1 MKKILLSFL
10 LIFICMTWGF
20 AQGIKFETG
29 TWSEMLA
36 KAKTE
41 NKLVFV
47 DVYTQWCGPCKNVA
61 KNVFPQQKLGDVYNE
76 QFINFQIDAES
87 PEGKEFVKQY
97 PVPGYPTFF
106 YINGEGVVI
115 NKAVGGMDVDGFLQ
129 EAKMISVYAR
139 YGGREKMM
147 EAIKNGTATEDMYR
161 DYYLSANKKEKPK
174 AVNLYLMHMSSEKL
188 MDVNN
193 KLIEEMSLYDKD
205 LMIRLIDEI
214 TKVGNSDKFA
224 NDKKFRQEFTF
235 NISFS
240 VQFQMTM
247 YLNES
252 IEKGD
257 WAWFEE
263 LMELKERFM
272 AYKDSKYDGDWNVM
286 RGRGLFF
293 ATPEYCEL
301 SFMSYNRVEEE
312 KFKTEFVDFMDK
324 LMTETP
330 VDSLLKVETNP
341 TMQIL
346 KKMSKDNGGA
356 VTLWGRMLFE
366 KGDMTAKNIIDWTDY
381 FWKISPSTKA
391 IKAQCYQYINYAY
404 YANPYNIN
412 VAIKA
417 ADLLSRLGN
426 FKDAEEILETAIR
439 VRKELKQTDSKL
451 FRPLELKLRDIQNGK
466 L

>member
-1 MKKILLSFL
+1 MKKIVLSFVWV
-10 LIFICMTWGF
+10 LICTVVGF

-29 TWSEMLA
+29 SWNEMLA
-36 KAKTE
+36 KAKAE
-41 NKLVFV
+41 NKLIFV

-97 PVPGYPTFF
+97 PVSGYPTFF

-115 NKAVGGMDVDGFLQ
+115 NKTVGGMDVDGFLQ

-426 FKDAEEILETAIR
+426 FKDAEEVLETAIR

>member
-174 AVNLYLMHMSSEKL
+174 AVNLYLMHMSTEKL

-426 FKDAEEILETAIR
+426 FKDAEEVLETAIR

>member
-1 MKKILLSFL
+1 MKKIVLSFVWV
-10 LIFICMTWGF
+10 LICTVVGF

-29 TWSEMLA
+29 SWNEMLA
-36 KAKTE
+36 KAKAE
-41 NKLVFV
+41 NKLIFV

-61 KNVFPQQKLGDVYNE
+61 KNVFPQQKLGDVYNA

-147 EAIKNGTATEDMYR
+147 AAIKNGTATEDMYR

-214 TKVGNSDKFA
+214 VKVGNSEKFNDSKFA
-224 NDKKFRQEFTF
+224 ETF
-235 NISFS
+235 NFNIGFS
-240 VQFQMTM
+240 VQFDMTTFLQESIKQGNEEW
-247 YLNES
+247 LNELL
-252 IEKGD
+252 K
-257 WAWFEE
+257 
-263 LMELKERFM
+263 LKERFS
-272 AYKDSKYDGDWNVM
+272 AYKIKSLDGDLNIR
-286 RGRGLFF
+286 RGRGIFF
-293 ATPEYCEL
+293 ATSEYIRLCY
-301 SFMSYNRVEEE
+301 MSYNRVKGDE
-312 KFKTEFVDFMDK
+312 FKT
-324 LMTETP
+324 LMTDYMTNLITKNP
-330 VDSLLKVETNP
+330 ADSLLKDNRLLD
-341 TMQIL
+341 IL
-346 KKMSKDNGGA
+346 KSNESTYRKFLLSNFLRTGN
-356 VTLWGRMLFE
+356 VT
-366 KGDMTAKNIIDWTDY
+366 AHNIIAWTDY
-381 FWKISPSTKA
+381 FWKISPSDKKTKQ
-391 IKAQCYQYINYAY
+391 QCSEWISYAFRL
-404 YANPYNIN
+404 NPYISE
-412 VAIKA
+412 VAVEA
-417 ADLLSRLGN
+417 ADLLARIGN
-426 FKDAEEILETAIR
+426 IKTAITLLETSLQKQEEIHTDAKTIR
-439 VRKELKQTDSKL
+439 
-451 FRPLELKLRDIQNGK
+451 PIELKLQDLRNGK